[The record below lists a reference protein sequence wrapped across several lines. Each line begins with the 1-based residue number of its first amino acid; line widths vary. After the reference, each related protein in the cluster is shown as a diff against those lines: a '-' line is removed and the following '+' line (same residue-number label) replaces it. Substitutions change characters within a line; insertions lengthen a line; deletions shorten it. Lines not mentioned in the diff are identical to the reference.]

1 MNLTKKLLQLLLC
14 AALIFGLCS
23 TVALAETPTV
33 TLSSPEGALKVGD
46 TFTVN
51 VDMAN
56 NTGFAAVQWR
66 LEYNSSALELTDILT
81 ETDDST
87 FIFGTMACETA
98 TEYRKATD
106 ALNLNIS
113 ASTGKNNTKNGTLCQ
128 LVFKVKD
135 GAQDGIYDI
144 SIDTA
149 MDDFMFVD
157 IEKNPLNATFVSAQ
171 AIVGADDLKLYV
183 RSGEEG
189 AYTYNEI
196 TEDFYLNTSSSETAP
211 WKDTATLVAM
221 KSGKPAASAV
231 WTIENTDVVS
241 KTDTEAETGM
251 INLKA
256 TGSTPGSSTTVT
268 ATADGVSVS
277 CTVKVAD
284 YAASI
289 SKVNLNLPYGAVSY
303 APDKD
308 FYVVRQKEVV
318 TPTYELVNA
327 KGEAIADA
335 SNAGTITWTIDE
347 NPRYASYSNGSITF
361 NGSGTAYVVVKAHP
375 SIVGTVDGKPVTIDG
390 EKVAFYTGMH
400 AQPALQLQKNSS
412 TPIERTYKAEDGT
425 MYPEVTVRTNG
436 TATYFAWATVEDT
449 YASDSYITIKS
460 VEPLNEADASKLTI
474 QSRTYGSGTDKRSQ
488 LLLTGL
494 EVTDE
499 PICLVVKFW
508 QTFGQAYQYERVYVN
523 VTGPVYPETISLN
536 KTSTT
541 LDQFALEKLTAT
553 LEPADNDF
561 KTIEWSSSSEDIA
574 TVDSDGNV
582 TALKPGKT
590 VITATATSANGKISA
605 DCVVTVNAIDVSKV
619 YLAVGH
625 GKGEF
630 HDLTNRDMLYVSTN
644 RSGGVKGFSWD
655 AYEDLCVMYDGK
667 PLSAV
672 KWSLE
677 TEGKIISIR
686 TPGNI
691 AIKADEYHDVIR
703 LFPQGEKTTGTV
715 TATLPDGTALVQPF
729 TVKPWPTAT
738 DIGFKTSESNNV
750 LRAVGTAGTPSLLGE
765 PGSTVKFELN
775 SWDYLL
781 ALDHK
786 IVIADPEI
794 ASIDENGVVT
804 FLKDGTT
811 ELYITFNGPV
821 DGDMI
826 DQTYPSKVPIYS
838 GKKYARSVWFTNA
851 DGSEITDTYTFM
863 NKEYPMIKLKAG
875 GEPVVLKLAANCD
888 EALQNLT
895 IKKFSVYGVNV
906 EIDNDAKTLKLTG
919 YRHTYSD
926 APEYGFASYTAA
938 DCPITFT
945 TTKLYVDVDYADAT
959 SIDITLPEGDQ
970 KTGQDIR
977 LSSVITPY
985 NASTDIVWT
994 SDDPDMVVV
1003 DSYYS
1008 DNSEKVFTK
1017 LRFSKPGLKTITAT
1031 LGDYSTTVQLNVL
1044 ESFPVLTASI
1054 EKDQRAAKGDTV
1066 SVDVNIKGDYSSLKY
1081 NAYEVMLNYDPAKLE
1096 YVDATIANEDANRAV
1111 TKVEDGKLAIYG
1123 YGDSITASE
1132 KSLLATLNFKVLEAG
1147 TADVTI
1153 ASAKANDNRTAWT
1166 QDLKDIAISS
1176 ASGSVTINAVNV
1188 ITVDFVNGTV
1198 NGGKTQLT
1206 TETDSITFTVDAVEG
1221 KNVESVMVNGAALT
1235 ANENGEY
1242 TLSGLT
1248 GDTTVTINYVD
1259 KIYSV
1264 KFSGNGAED
1273 ATGAD
1278 KVTHGQTY
1286 SFDLNEKAGYSYTVK
1301 IKVGGNE
1308 IDVSGTTIP
1317 GKYVTGDIE
1326 IEITRKSIS
1335 VGSYA
1340 VQVWRNNKIS
1350 ADEETTVSK
1359 DASEYT
1365 FTYDPANWKL
1375 VKVTVNGT
1383 EVTVTDNNGTVT
1395 VPGTFNGNIAIYYA
1409 GIYSVT
1415 LPEKGAKGDSSV
1427 TYGEDYKFTVDD
1439 GYTLGTVTIGGVE
1452 YQPTLNEDGSY
1463 TIKGEDIT
1471 GEIVI
1476 TVIEPNYGVEVYEYV
1491 KLRTAQ
1497 SVMLVV
1503 VKTDLPEG
1511 KTLNYAGYPVFYSAK
1526 YEGYAYLTIIG
1537 ANESLTPEDAAKN
1550 LSQVNGTTTEVAYT
1564 GDANMSGVV
1573 DMNDAQLVYDMYN
1586 ATFTSLNG
1594 SGLTMEHFLR
1604 ADMNADH
1611 KLDSFD
1617 ARVIADS
1624 VYTKN

>member
-81 ETDDST
+81 ETNDST
-87 FIFGTMACETA
+87 FIFGAMACETA

-241 KTDTEAETGM
+241 KTDVEAEAGM

-268 ATADGVSVS
+268 ANVDGVSAS

-303 APDKD
+303 IPSKD
-308 FYVVRQKEVV
+308 IYVVRQNEVV

-335 SNAGTITWTIDE
+335 SNAGAITWKIDE
-347 NPRYASYSNGSITF
+347 NPFYASYSNGSITF
-361 NGSGTAYVVVKAHP
+361 KGSSTTSVVVKAHP

-390 EKVAFYTGMH
+390 EKVAFFTGMY
-400 AQPALQLQKNSS
+400 AQPALQLKKGS

-425 MYPEVTVRTNG
+425 MYPEVTVRANG
-436 TATYFAWATVEDT
+436 TAVYFSWAHVEGT
-449 YASDSYITIKS
+449 SANDSYMTIKS
-460 VEPLNEADASKLTI
+460 VTPLNEADASKLTI
-474 QSRTYGSGTDKRSQ
+474 QNRTYGSGANKRSQ

-494 EVTDE
+494 EVTDQ
-499 PICLVVKFW
+499 PICLVVGFSQK
-508 QTFGQAYQYERVYVN
+508 FGQGIQYERVYVN

-582 TALKPGKT
+582 TALKPGKA

-605 DCVVTVNAIDVSKV
+605 DCVVTVNAIDVSKA
-619 YLAVGH
+619 YLAAGRN
-625 GKGEF
+625 EY
-630 HDLTNRDMLYVSTN
+630 HDLTNREVLYCNSNRRASTA
-644 RSGGVKGFSWD
+644 GFSWD
-655 AYEDLCVMYDGK
+655 WDINLCVMYEGK
-667 PLSAV
+667 ALAAV

-677 TEGKIISIR
+677 TEGENVSIR
-686 TPGNI
+686 TPDNI
-691 AIKADEYHDVIR
+691 ALKADEYYDMIW
-703 LFPQGEKTTGTV
+703 LFPQAGEKTTGTV
-715 TATLPDGTALVQPF
+715 TATLPDGTAFVQKF
-729 TVKPWPTAT
+729 EVKEWPAA
-738 DIGFKTSESNNV
+738 DKIDFKTSENNNV
-750 LRAVGTAGTPSLLGE
+750 RTVGGSKAPSLLGE
-765 PGSTVKFELN
+765 PGSTVKFELAT
-775 SWDYLL
+775 WDYIL

-811 ELYITFNGPV
+811 ELYVTFNGPV

-826 DQTYPSKVPIYS
+826 DQTYPTKIPIYS
-838 GKKYARSVWFTNA
+838 GKKYAREVWFTNA

-875 GEPVVLKLAANCD
+875 GEPVVLKMAANCD

-895 IKKFSVYGVNV
+895 ITQFSVYGVKV

-926 APEYGFASYTAA
+926 APQYGFASYTAA
-938 DCPITFT
+938 DCPITFST
-945 TTKLYVDVDYADAT
+945 TNLYVDVDYADAT

-977 LSSVITPY
+977 LSSVIAPY

-1003 DSYYS
+1003 DNYYS
-1008 DNSEKVFTK
+1008 ENSEKVFTK

-1511 KTLNYAGYPVFYSAK
+1511 KTLNYAGSPVFYSAE

>member
-1 MNLTKKLLQLLLC
+1 
-14 AALIFGLCS
+14 
-23 TVALAETPTV
+23 
-33 TLSSPEGALKVGD
+33 
-46 TFTVN
+46 
-51 VDMAN
+51 
-56 NTGFAAVQWR
+56 
-66 LEYNSSALELTDILT
+66 
-81 ETDDST
+81 
-87 FIFGTMACETA
+87 
-98 TEYRKATD
+98 
-106 ALNLNIS
+106 
-113 ASTGKNNTKNGTLCQ
+113 
-128 LVFKVKD
+128 
-135 GAQDGIYDI
+135 
-144 SIDTA
+144 
-149 MDDFMFVD
+149 
-157 IEKNPLNATFVSAQ
+157 
-171 AIVGADDLKLYV
+171 
-183 RSGEEG
+183 
-189 AYTYNEI
+189 
-196 TEDFYLNTSSSETAP
+196 
-211 WKDTATLVAM
+211 
-221 KSGKPAASAV
+221 
-231 WTIENTDVVS
+231 
-241 KTDTEAETGM
+241 
-251 INLKA
+251 
-256 TGSTPGSSTTVT
+256 
-268 ATADGVSVS
+268 
-277 CTVKVAD
+277 
-284 YAASI
+284 
-289 SKVNLNLPYGAVSY
+289 
-303 APDKD
+303 
-308 FYVVRQKEVV
+308 
-318 TPTYELVNA
+318 
-327 KGEAIADA
+327 
-335 SNAGTITWTIDE
+335 
-347 NPRYASYSNGSITF
+347 
-361 NGSGTAYVVVKAHP
+361 
-375 SIVGTVDGKPVTIDG
+375 
-390 EKVAFYTGMH
+390 
-400 AQPALQLQKNSS
+400 
-412 TPIERTYKAEDGT
+412 
-425 MYPEVTVRTNG
+425 
-436 TATYFAWATVEDT
+436 
-449 YASDSYITIKS
+449 
-460 VEPLNEADASKLTI
+460 
-474 QSRTYGSGTDKRSQ
+474 
-488 LLLTGL
+488 
-494 EVTDE
+494 
-499 PICLVVKFW
+499 
-508 QTFGQAYQYERVYVN
+508 
-523 VTGPVYPETISLN
+523 
-536 KTSTT
+536 
-541 LDQFALEKLTAT
+541 
-553 LEPADNDF
+553 
-561 KTIEWSSSSEDIA
+561 
-574 TVDSDGNV
+574 
-582 TALKPGKT
+582 
-590 VITATATSANGKISA
+590 
-605 DCVVTVNAIDVSKV
+605 
-619 YLAVGH
+619 
-625 GKGEF
+625 
-630 HDLTNRDMLYVSTN
+630 
-644 RSGGVKGFSWD
+644 
-655 AYEDLCVMYDGK
+655 
-667 PLSAV
+667 
-672 KWSLE
+672 
-677 TEGKIISIR
+677 
-686 TPGNI
+686 
-691 AIKADEYHDVIR
+691 
-703 LFPQGEKTTGTV
+703 
-715 TATLPDGTALVQPF
+715 
-729 TVKPWPTAT
+729 
-738 DIGFKTSESNNV
+738 
-750 LRAVGTAGTPSLLGE
+750 
-765 PGSTVKFELN
+765 
-775 SWDYLL
+775 
-781 ALDHK
+781 
-786 IVIADPEI
+786 
-794 ASIDENGVVT
+794 
-804 FLKDGTT
+804 
-811 ELYITFNGPV
+811 
-821 DGDMI
+821 
-826 DQTYPSKVPIYS
+826 
-838 GKKYARSVWFTNA
+838 
-851 DGSEITDTYTFM
+851 
-863 NKEYPMIKLKAG
+863 
-875 GEPVVLKLAANCD
+875 
-888 EALQNLT
+888 
-895 IKKFSVYGVNV
+895 
-906 EIDNDAKTLKLTG
+906 
-919 YRHTYSD
+919 
-926 APEYGFASYTAA
+926 
-938 DCPITFT
+938 
-945 TTKLYVDVDYADAT
+945 
-959 SIDITLPEGDQ
+959 
-970 KTGQDIR
+970 
-977 LSSVITPY
+977 
-985 NASTDIVWT
+985 
-994 SDDPDMVVV
+994 
-1003 DSYYS
+1003 
-1008 DNSEKVFTK
+1008 
-1017 LRFSKPGLKTITAT
+1017 
-1031 LGDYSTTVQLNVL
+1031 
-1044 ESFPVLTASI
+1044 
-1054 EKDQRAAKGDTV
+1054 
-1066 SVDVNIKGDYSSLKY
+1066 
-1081 NAYEVMLNYDPAKLE
+1081 MLNYDPAKLE

-1511 KTLNYAGYPVFYSAK
+1511 KTLNYAGSPVFYSAE